1 MPASSQL
8 SCCRYTKKACAHWKI
23 FPKRLRILQWADI
36 LWEGVEPKK
45 KNHSKNFEPKLRNCE
60 AAVAIWRKRPPK
72 RLPTPRLVV
81 VISRNFLAPVFQNF
95 ATMENRRNGQG
106 LAVRGRRPLSDLTS
120 QHSNRQTTNVSTFG
134 GLKQV
139 KIFFISTLW
148 WSVNDLPRSAPFEM
162 LFLAT
167 HSGSFVLIIHQ
178 KGSWRVKSS
187 LAFDHRFICVLIS
200 RNFFA
205 KSFWDWKHPNEASA
219 ACFERRQTCFKK
231 WRGRKVSKPRKA

>member
-1 MPASSQL
+1 MSLNYEIVRPWPFDEKGRQRGSQRQGSSWWF
-8 SCCRYTKKACAHWKI
+8 H
-23 FPKRLRILQWADI
+23 
-36 LWEGVEPKK
+36 
-45 KNHSKNFEPKLRNCE
+45 
-60 AAVAIWRKRPPK
+60 
-72 RLPTPRLVV
+72 
-81 VISRNFLAPVFQNF
+81 VIFLAQVFQNF

-139 KIFFISTLW
+139 KIIFISTLW

-205 KSFWDWKHPNEASA
+205 KSFWEWKHPNEASA